1 MESIYIYNKKGIK
14 VSLIVGHNYIII
26 YRKDGIQ
33 YEESG
38 VIIAITDD
46 AIVLEHTTI
55 EISRIEDI
63 TDITIE

>member
-1 MESIYIYNKKGIK
+1 MEKIYIYNKEEIK
-14 VSLIVGHNYIII
+14 VRLMVGRNYNII

-33 YEESG
+33 YEASG

-46 AIVLEHTTI
+46 VIVLEYTTI
-55 EISRIEDI
+55 EISKIEDI